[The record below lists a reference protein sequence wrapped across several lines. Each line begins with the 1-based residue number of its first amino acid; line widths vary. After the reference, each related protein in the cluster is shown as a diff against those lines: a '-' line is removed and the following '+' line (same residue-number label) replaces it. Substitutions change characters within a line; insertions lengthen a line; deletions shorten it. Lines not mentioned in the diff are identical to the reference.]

1 MKRLFAIAILPALAA
16 CGPSARKLDEAMIHE
31 GPAYRV
37 KLVRYHENLPL
48 HYTGEVFRVL
58 CASDRTASSPAHRT
72 QEAGWVTIGN
82 GGAIGAG
89 TASEIASRERAN
101 YRFIDDRT
109 IAWIGNGVSVSF
121 DACGSFRGWFPTDL
135 PAEMIDSVEKPEWC
149 RPKGTG
155 DCRHYDFFGD
165 RQARFEAI
173 RVTPAGHVSF
183 TVRSRAFKGGVAVAV
198 TSEDQGRT
206 WATRVLPAPGG
217 S

>member
-1 MKRLFAIAILPALAA
+1 MRRLLLLALPPLVAA
-16 CGPSARKLDEAMIHE
+16 CGPSARKLDEATIHD
-31 GPAYRV
+31 GPVYRV
-37 KLVRYHENLPL
+37 KLVRYHENIPL

-89 TASEIASRERAN
+89 NAAQIAERERAH
-101 YRFIDDRT
+101 YVVVDDRT
-109 IAWIGNGVSVSF
+109 LAWIGFGVNVSF
-121 DACGSFRGWFPTDL
+121 DACGSFRGWSPTDL
-135 PAEMIDSVEKPEWC
+135 PPEMIDAVEKPEWC

-165 RQARFEAI
+165 RQARFESLV
-173 RVTPAGHVSF
+173 VTPAGRIAF
-183 TVRSRAFKGGVAVAV
+183 TARSAAFKGGAAVEV
-198 TSEDQGRT
+198 SSEDHGRT
-206 WATRVLPAPGG
+206 WATRSRPGPAG